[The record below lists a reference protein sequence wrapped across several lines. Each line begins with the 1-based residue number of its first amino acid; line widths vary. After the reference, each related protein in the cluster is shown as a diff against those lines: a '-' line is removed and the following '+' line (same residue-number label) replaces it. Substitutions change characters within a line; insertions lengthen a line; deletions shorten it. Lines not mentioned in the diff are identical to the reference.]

1 MVEGGEIMKTKIAIN
16 GFGRIGRMCLRAALE
31 NENIEVIAVNSTSD
45 STSSARL
52 LEYDSIHGHLNKD
65 IRVDGDQIIIDGHPI
80 KILSDRNP
88 ANLFWG
94 KLGVDIVIEA
104 TGKFNSGKDCE
115 VHLQNGAKKVII
127 SAPAKDSIP
136 TIVLGVN
143 EHTYQP
149 DLHHVVS
156 NASCTT
162 NCLAPIAKVI
172 HENFGIE
179 NGMMTTVHAFT
190 TDQRSLDNSHKD
202 PRRSRSC
209 MQSIVPTSTG
219 AAKAIGLV
227 IPELKG
233 KLNGISV
240 RVPVPN
246 VSLVDL
252 VVELKREITVNEIN
266 GALQKAAETSM
277 AGIMEYCRQPLVSVD
292 FLGNKHSAIVD
303 SLSTLVVEK
312 RKAKILAWYDNE
324 WGYSCRVIELAQYMG
339 KTLKHVK
346 DSLVEF
352 RAAGY

>member
-1 MVEGGEIMKTKIAIN
+1 MKIKVGIN

-31 NENIEVIAVNSTSD
+31 NENIEVVAVNSTSD
-45 STSSARL
+45 SIASARL
-52 LEYDSIHGHLNKD
+52 LEYDSIHGRLNKEITASKD
-65 IRVDGDQIIIDGHPI
+65 EIIIDGHSI

-88 ANLFWG
+88 ANLPWG
-94 KLGVDIVIEA
+94 KLGVEIVIEA

-115 VHLQNGAKKVII
+115 VHLRNGAKKVII

-143 EHTYQP
+143 ETIYQP
-149 DLHHVVS
+149 NIHHVVS

-162 NCLAPIAKVI
+162 NCLAPVIKVI
-172 HENFGIE
+172 HDNFGIT
-179 NGMMTTVHAFT
+179 NGLMSTVHAFT

-202 PRRSRSC
+202 PRRSRGC

-233 KLNGISV
+233 KLNGVSL

-246 VSLVDL
+246 VSLVDV
-252 VVELKREITVNEIN
+252 VVELEQDVTVDAIN
-266 GALQKAAETSM
+266 TALRTAAESSM
-277 AGIMEYCRQPLVSVD
+277 LGIMEYCDEPLVSVD

-303 SLSTLVVEK
+303 GLSTLVIEK

-324 WGYSCRVIELAQYMG
+324 WGYSCRVVELAEHLG
-339 KTLKHVK
+339 KILHK
-346 DSLVEF
+346 DEIKNSGTKAV
-352 RAAGY
+352 G

>member
-1 MVEGGEIMKTKIAIN
+1 MIIKVGIN

-31 NENIEVIAVNSTSD
+31 NENIEVVAVNSTSD
-45 STSSARL
+45 TIASARL
-52 LEYDSIHGHLNKD
+52 LEYDSIHGRLNKEIKVTND
-65 IRVDGDQIIIDGHPI
+65 EIIIDGHPI
-80 KILSDRNP
+80 KIISDRNP
-88 ANLFWG
+88 ANLPWG
-94 KLGVDIVIEA
+94 KLGVDIVIES

-115 VHLQNGAKKVII
+115 VHLRNGAKKVII
-127 SAPAKDSIP
+127 SAPASDSIP

-143 EHTYQP
+143 ENIYQP
-149 DLHHVVS
+149 KIHHVIS

-162 NCLAPIAKVI
+162 NCLAPIIKVI
-172 HENFGIE
+172 HDNFGIT
-179 NGMMTTVHAFT
+179 NGLMSTVHAFT

-202 PRRSRSC
+202 PRRSRGC

-233 KLNGISV
+233 KLNGVSL

-252 VVELKREITVNEIN
+252 VVELEQDVTVDTIN
-266 GALQKAAETSM
+266 NALRTASESSM
-277 AGIMEYCRQPLVSVD
+277 LGILEYCDKPLVSVD

-303 SLSTLVVEK
+303 ALSTLVIEK

-324 WGYSCRVIELAQYMG
+324 WGYSCRVVELAQHLG
-339 KTLKHVK
+339 KILHEEESKNIKTKAV
-346 DSLVEF
+346 
-352 RAAGY
+352 G